1 MVLGHDPLLNE
12 TYVSNEKGDIMKI
25 RNNNRWFFISN
36 QRWNLIKD
44 GNHLINKQTFQR
56 HALITERMKDIFA
69 IEGLRYAGK
78 RYVKIV

>member
-12 TYVSNEKGDIMKI
+12 TYVSSEKGDIMKI